1 MRSALLTL
9 ACVLGAH
16 TALGAQLLA
25 ARDNPIAYGHHHINA
40 SDVEAHKRFWVGA
53 LGGTSIRIRE
63 SAAEVVSFPNVL
75 VFLTAR
81 APAGGTRGTIVN
93 HVGFEVPDIRAAVAR
108 LRAGGFRMVTR
119 EELPATYEVVD
130 DLGQRPGGNVIA
142 FVLGPDETKVEL
154 IENTSI
160 AFPIQLHHIHWSTQD
175 GPEMQAWYVERFGA
189 VAGERI
195 GQPAAQLPG
204 VNLTFAP
211 ATDPVVPTRGRSL
224 DHIGFEVR
232 GLEAFVRTLEAS
244 GVTMDRGYTQVP
256 ALGIAVAFFTDPWG
270 TYVELT
276 EGLAAV
282 PSVPA
287 GL

>member
-1 MRSALLTL
+1 MRTALLTL
-9 ACVLGAH
+9 AFVAVARTTGE
-16 TALGAQLLA
+16 AQLLA
-25 ARDNPIAYGHHHINA
+25 ARDNPITYGHHHVNA
-40 SDVEAHKRFWVGA
+40 SDVEAHKRFWVDA
-53 LGGTSIRIRE
+53 LGGTSIRIGT
-63 SAAEVVSFPNVL
+63 STAEVVRFPNVL

-81 APAGGTRGTIVN
+81 APTGGTRGTVVN

-108 LRAGGFRMVTR
+108 LRAGGFPMITR

-154 IENTSI
+154 IENRSVT
-160 AFPIQLHHIHWSTQD
+160 FPIVMHHVHWSTQAGAD
-175 GPEMQAWYVERFGA
+175 MRAWYVERFGA

-211 ATDPVVPTRGRSL
+211 SADPVAPTRGRSL

-232 GLEAFVRTLEAS
+232 GLEAFVRRLEAS
-244 GVTMDRGYTQVP
+244 GVTMDRGYTPVP

-282 PSVPA
+282 P
-287 GL
+287 